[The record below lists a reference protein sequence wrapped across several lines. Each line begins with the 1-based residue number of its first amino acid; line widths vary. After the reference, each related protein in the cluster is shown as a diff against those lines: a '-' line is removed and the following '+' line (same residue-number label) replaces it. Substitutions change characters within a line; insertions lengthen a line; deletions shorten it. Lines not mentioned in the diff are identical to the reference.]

1 MMKKL
6 MALLLGVWMLLTLCS
21 CGKDAP
27 TNTPSTVPD
36 DVAQTAEAFIK
47 AYYMR
52 DYLTQFSLCFHDA
65 RRQWEDKAIQD
76 LGSEQNFLALAQK
89 QANEKGID
97 VKVDSFETYYT
108 SYREF
113 MIADVAQTYGEYTL
127 TVTSTGCTK
136 MDDGKLKEFCNGLLS
151 GAAKDYLH
159 AGDLRAITDAYTVS
173 VNIVIDGEKK
183 SYNETYFV
191 YLVNHQGNW
200 LVADHTS

>member
-1 MMKKL
+1 MMKKVL
-6 MALLLGVWMLLTLCS
+6 ALLLAVGMLLTLCS
-21 CGKDAP
+21 CGKEAN
-27 TNTPSTVPD
+27 TNTSSIVPD

-65 RRQWEDKAIQD
+65 RRQWEDKAITD

-97 VKVDSFETYYT
+97 VRVDSFETYYT

-113 MIADVAQTYGEYTL
+113 MIADVAETYGEYTL
-127 TVTSTGCTK
+127 TVTCSGGTK
-136 MDDGKLKEFCNGLLS
+136 MDDAQLTQFCDGLLS
-151 GAAKDYLH
+151 GAAKDYVN
-159 AGDLRAITDAYTVS
+159 AGDLKAVTDAYTVS
-173 VNIVIDGEKK
+173 VNIVIDGEKRD
-183 SYNETYFV
+183 YNETYFV